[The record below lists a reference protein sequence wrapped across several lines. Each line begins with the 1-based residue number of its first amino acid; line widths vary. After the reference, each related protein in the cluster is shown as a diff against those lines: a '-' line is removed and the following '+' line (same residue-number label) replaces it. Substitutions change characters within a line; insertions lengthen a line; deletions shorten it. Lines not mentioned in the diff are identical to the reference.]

1 MLEPLYEQ
9 RLPPGI
15 LEAAIRPPNA
25 AVEVETGIGL
35 QIETSGIEHHPPTLL
50 SGVVRNRKYSI
61 IYGSSL
67 GSTDLRL
74 QNMDGQVYSLWNRT
88 TKLWEGYT
96 EYNYRGGIIFHV
108 TPGWKSDVPAF
119 AVQIHSVR
127 GV

>member
-1 MLEPLYEQ
+1 MTFKQAAVAVSAVAGVVGMGAFAAPAQ
-9 RLPPGI
+9 A
-15 LEAAIRPPNA
+15 EAAGYDRCPSARFCIFSAPDGGGRIA
-25 AVEVETGIGL
+25 YF
-35 QIETSGIEHHPPTLL
+35 Q
-50 SGVVRNRKYSI
+50 
-61 IYGSSL
+61 L

-88 TKLWEGYT
+88 SKPWEGYT

-108 TPGWKSDVPAF
+108 TPGWKSDVPADV